1 MRTIDH
7 FSNVDNNIHI
17 VLDSTTSNPL
27 KDVIV
32 DVDGDGV
39 TIVSSNI
46 SNNHEL
52 SGAGSVL
59 SSDLCPSYSIL
70 REDDDVSG
78 VTCRLLH
85 VGQVSPN
92 ILCQHLR
99 LQCWILISIP
109 RYDCIAL
116 LYLGSSLEL
125 ITINRV
131 ILHHGSGVII

>member
-32 DVDGDGV
+32 DVDADGV

-52 SGAGSVL
+52 FGDISIL
-59 SSDLCPSYSIL
+59 STKPCPGYSIL
-70 REDDDVSG
+70 REHIKRD
-78 VTCRLLH
+78 
-85 VGQVSPN
+85 
-92 ILCQHLR
+92 
-99 LQCWILISIP
+99 
-109 RYDCIAL
+109 
-116 LYLGSSLEL
+116 
-125 ITINRV
+125 
-131 ILHHGSGVII
+131 VIISMPSSTSMVLN

>member
-17 VLDSTTSNPL
+17 VPDSTTSNPL

-32 DVDGDGV
+32 DVDRDGV

-52 SGAGSVL
+52 SGDGSFL
-59 SSDLCPSYSIL
+59 NAKLCPSYSIL
-70 REDDDVSG
+70 REHDDVG
-78 VTCRLLH
+78 QVTRRLLH
-85 VGQVSPN
+85 VSQVSPN

-99 LQCWILISIP
+99 LQSLILINIQGYH
-109 RYDCIAL
+109 RTAL
-116 LYLGSSLEL
+116 LYLGS
-125 ITINRV
+125 R
-131 ILHHGSGVII
+131 